1 MKQFNEMVVIDIDHG
16 YGNMKTA
23 NCCFLTG
30 VMKSDTEPTFI
41 GDLLQWN
48 GKYYSIGVG
57 HKEFTADKFN
67 DEDYYVLTLA
77 AIARELRRER
87 ITESS
92 VFIAAGLPLT
102 WVSEQKAEFKNYLL
116 QNSEVEFTFRNT
128 EYRIK
133 IVGAEIYPQ
142 GFAAIV
148 NNLNDFTGVNMLC
161 DIGNGTMN
169 IMFVNDKKPNP
180 ANCYTEKFGTH
191 KCMLEV
197 QENLMR
203 VHHTEPPEEMITRV
217 LRFGT
222 ADIDDDYL
230 KTIINTA
237 RDYVKEIFIR
247 LRKHGYDPKLMKL
260 YVVGG
265 GGCLIRNFA
274 DYDKSRVTINDDICA
289 TAKGY
294 ERMLEMKLLRNGA
307 KVWKSSDLVFGLIWI
322 MKPTARLGSICRL

>member
-1 MKQFNEMVVIDIDHG
+1 MKKFNEMYVIGIDHG

-23 NCCFLTG
+23 NCCFSTG
-30 VMKSDTEPTFI
+30 VMKSDTEPTFVS
-41 GDLLQWN
+41 DLLVWN
-48 GKYYSIGVG
+48 GKYYCIGVG

-67 DEDYYVLTLA
+67 DEDYYVLTLV

-87 ITESS
+87 ITEAA

-102 WVSEQKAEFKNYLL
+102 WVSEQKAEFKEYLL
-116 QNSEVEFTFRNT
+116 QHNEVSFTFRNKD
-128 EYRIK
+128 YRIK

-148 NNLNDFTGVNMLC
+148 NNLPNFTGVNMLC
-161 DIGNGTMN
+161 DIGNSTMN

-191 KCMLEV
+191 KCMFEV

-203 VHHTEPPEEMITRV
+203 IHHTESPEEMITRV

-222 ADIDDDYL
+222 ADIDGDYL
-230 KTIINTA
+230 KTIT
-237 RDYVKEIFIR
+237 DTSKEYVKGIFRR
-247 LRKHGYDPKLMKL
+247 LRKHGYAPKLMKL
-260 YVVGG
+260 YVVG

-274 DYDKSRVTINDDICA
+274 DYDESRVTINDDICA
-289 TAKGY
+289 TEKGY
-294 ERMLEMKLLRNGA
+294 ERMLEMKLLRSGGQ
-307 KVWKSSDLVFGLIWI
+307 V
-322 MKPTARLGSICRL
+322 

>member
-1 MKQFNEMVVIDIDHG
+1 MKQFNEMVVIGIDHD

-67 DEDYYVLTLA
+67 DEDYYVLILA

-87 ITESS
+87 ITEAS

-222 ADIDDDYL
+222 ADIDDNYL

-307 KVWKSSDLVFGLIWI
+307 KV
-322 MKPTARLGSICRL
+322 

>member
-1 MKQFNEMVVIDIDHG
+1 MKKINGIYVIGIDHG

-23 NCCFLTG
+23 NCCFPTG
-30 VMKSDTEPTFI
+30 VMKSDTEPTFVS
-41 GDLLQWN
+41 DLLIWN
-48 GKYYSIGVG
+48 DKYYSIGVG

-77 AIARELRRER
+77 AIARELKREQ
-87 ITESS
+87 ITEAE
-92 VFIAAGLPLT
+92 VYIAAGLPLT
-102 WVSEQKAEFKNYLL
+102 WVSEQKTAFKEYLL
-116 QNSEVEFTFRNT
+116 RHNEVFFTFRNKD
-128 EYRIK
+128 YRIK

-148 NNLNDFTGVNMLC
+148 NNLPNFTGVNMLC

-222 ADIDDDYL
+222 ADIDGDYL
-230 KTIINTA
+230 KTITDTA
-237 RDYVKEIFIR
+237 KEYVKGIFRR

-274 DYDKSRVTINDDICA
+274 DYDERRVTINDDICA

-294 ERMLEMKLLRNGA
+294 ERMLEMKLLRGGGQ
-307 KVWKSSDLVFGLIWI
+307 V
-322 MKPTARLGSICRL
+322 